1 MLIRWT
7 PLRHNPPN
15 IKPNNESLR
24 QLLQVQEQNS
34 LHLQLYMVQA
44 PNPSPPMVMGLR
56 ILPPSNAALELQQ
69 LRRGAFSGKGG
80 WSTVANHKGFTKVKN
95 LGLVT
100 LVGLTNNN
108 PCLFLF
114 FLEVFSKEIGKHR
127 YWTWKCLNMGFS
139 ESCLGLAG
147 QDVYIHFFQDQ
158 IGLVQHR
165 GSTSD
170 K

>member
-1 MLIRWT
+1 
-7 PLRHNPPN
+7 
-15 IKPNNESLR
+15 
-24 QLLQVQEQNS
+24 
-34 LHLQLYMVQA
+34 MVQA

-80 WSTVANHKGFTKVKN
+80 WSTVAKHKGFTMVKN

-114 FLEVFSKEIGKHR
+114 FQGFFKRNRNHR
-127 YWTWKCLNMGFS
+127 YLTWKCLNMVFLKVVWVLQGKMCTYIFS
-139 ESCLGLAG
+139 RTKLDWYNIGTLPVISSVPLTPLIWWPISPWKKLGPW
-147 QDVYIHFFQDQ
+147 
-158 IGLVQHR
+158 
-165 GSTSD
+165 SS
-170 K
+170 

>member
-15 IKPNNESLR
+15 IKPNNESLTVR
-24 QLLQVQEQNS
+24 QLFAS
-34 LHLQLYMVQA
+34 SRA
-44 PNPSPPMVMGLR
+44 TCPNIFNYIWSRLPTPPHQWSW
-56 ILPPSNAALELQQ
+56 LPPSNAALELQQ

-147 QDVYIHFFQDQ
+147 QDVSIHFFQDQ

-165 GSTSD
+165 DSTSD